1 MGCLSNS
8 GLRGGLR
15 ARSAPA
21 KLADI
26 PRFDRHAS
34 CSQYEKGET
43 RMNVQE
49 LTAVECYAILA
60 ETGFGRLACA
70 RDNQPYVVPIHFV
83 VDNEVV
89 YAFSL
94 PGQKIDWM
102 RENPRVCLETDSVKG
117 GDDWTSVVVVGRY
130 EELTDTPEHYNERLQ
145 ALALLQTRPMWWEP
159 GTSAPTREHNRP
171 GYAPIFYRIV
181 VDRVTGYR
189 GLPGAPAHVPLA
201 QTTRSDVVELGSAT
215 RGTG

>member
-1 MGCLSNS
+1 M
-8 GLRGGLR
+8 
-15 ARSAPA
+15 
-21 KLADI
+21 K
-26 PRFDRHAS
+26 
-34 CSQYEKGET
+34 
-43 RMNVQE
+43 VQE
-49 LTAVECYAILA
+49 LTTEECYALLA
-60 ETGFGRLACA
+60 GTGFGRLACA

-83 VDNEVV
+83 VGNEMV

-102 RENPRVCLETDSVKG
+102 RENPCVCLETDSVKSS
-117 GDDWTSVVVVGRY
+117 DDWTSVVVVGRY
-130 EELTDTPEHYNERLQ
+130 EELMDTPEHYNERLQ

-159 GTSAPTREHNRP
+159 GTSSPTREHNRQ

-189 GLPGAPAHVPLA
+189 GVPAAPIHLPLA
-201 QTTRSDVVELGSAT
+201 TASQSDIVELGSTA